1 MLTVDIPGWRSL
13 QLEVLLLDVNGTL
26 TLDGDL
32 LAGVDAGLKALIQVG
47 VLDVQLVSADTF
59 GRLDNIAAQLGV
71 RAKRLEAGRPET
83 AQKADVVRQ
92 LVAERVVAIGNGA
105 NDADM
110 LREAALGI
118 AVVGP
123 EGLAVGALAA
133 ADVVVPSINDALGL
147 LRTPRRL
154 IATLRH
160 SLATAA

>member
-26 TLDGDL
+26 TLGGDL

-47 VLDVQLVSADTF
+47 LLDVQLVSADTF
-59 GRLDNIAAQLGV
+59 GRLDNIAALLGV
-71 RAKRLEAGRPET
+71 RAKRLEAGQPET
-83 AQKADVVRQ
+83 AQKADVVKQ
-92 LVAERVVAIGNGA
+92 LGAERVVAIGNGA

-123 EGLAVGALAA
+123 EGLAVGALAT
-133 ADVVVPSINDALGL
+133 ADVVVASIDEALGL
-147 LRTPRRL
+147 LRSPKRL
-154 IATLRH
+154 VATLRR
-160 SLATAA
+160 